1 MPNGEIQL
9 VARSAQD
16 LYLTNNPK
24 ISFYRNVYKN
34 YTNFSMELI
43 KLEPNNNNIELK
55 ETNETDIE
63 FKIDRNGDLINNMY
77 MSFTLPEIYS
87 NTTKKFQWI
96 HRIGEYIIKE
106 VSLNIGN
113 SKIDTLYG
121 QWLHIWNE
129 LTLDEEKKDG

>member
-77 MSFTLPEIYS
+77 MSFFTIAY
-87 NTTKKFQWI
+87 
-96 HRIGEYIIKE
+96 
-106 VSLNIGN
+106 
-113 SKIDTLYG
+113 
-121 QWLHIWNE
+121 
-129 LTLDEEKKDG
+129 